1 MPMDGSEREIV
12 ADLISSVRTLA
23 AHVMT
28 LHLQLGAVRTLLARK
43 GMISD
48 AEVQAAF
55 AKLNVVASAEEV
67 LTLTSTDAVF
77 DELLERL
84 NRAAQSHA
92 HLFIHPRR
100 SASHAAPAPPATVSV
115 PGRAAEDRGAMRLTI
130 STPGSLASVSAPTI
144 PRRRS
149 LASSLRASGWGGGVW
164 RYHSGTCND
173 SEKPLSKTS
182 SVKTGSS
189 RSPTTYSEP
198 SLPRFRRRARPGAE
212 FETSCMGRG

>member
-1 MPMDGSEREIV
+1 MPMDRSEREIV

-67 LTLTSTDAVF
+67 LNLTSTDAVF

-84 NRAAQSHA
+84 NRAA
-92 HLFIHPRR
+92 
-100 SASHAAPAPPATVSV
+100 
-115 PGRAAEDRGAMRLTI
+115 
-130 STPGSLASVSAPTI
+130 
-144 PRRRS
+144 
-149 LASSLRASGWGGGVW
+149 
-164 RYHSGTCND
+164 
-173 SEKPLSKTS
+173 
-182 SVKTGSS
+182 
-189 RSPTTYSEP
+189 
-198 SLPRFRRRARPGAE
+198 
-212 FETSCMGRG
+212 

>member
-67 LTLTSTDAVF
+67 LNLTSTDAVF

-84 NRAAQSHA
+84 NRA
-92 HLFIHPRR
+92 
-100 SASHAAPAPPATVSV
+100 
-115 PGRAAEDRGAMRLTI
+115 
-130 STPGSLASVSAPTI
+130 
-144 PRRRS
+144 
-149 LASSLRASGWGGGVW
+149 
-164 RYHSGTCND
+164 
-173 SEKPLSKTS
+173 
-182 SVKTGSS
+182 
-189 RSPTTYSEP
+189 
-198 SLPRFRRRARPGAE
+198 
-212 FETSCMGRG
+212 